1 MGDSE
6 YNLLDTLP
14 ISKHVNEG
22 LGCQG
27 REMREHTV
35 WGYFTLAPT
44 SPSQVIF
51 SLAWMQTTWATG
63 LFAVLVYWIPMKRIS
78 TLAGLE
84 PKQIQQCLSTDVNM
98 ASITETN
105 HMICIFL
112 FSGYS
117 LLSNSLPPSS
127 CQIQLWHLNCVTL
140 PRILQASGN
149 IFNKSKGSNQINK
162 WFGWQ
167 RAEKFQMKLR
177 QSLSMSDRKLHNQQI
192 SGGFWVTRQGF
203 FHIALIMSWVRET
216 WNRIKKKQKK
226 WLESWPQLLLS

>member
-112 FSGYS
+112 FAGYS

-140 PRILQASGN
+140 PRIPQASGN

-177 QSLSMSDRKLHNQQI
+177 QSLSMSE
-192 SGGFWVTRQGF
+192 
-203 FHIALIMSWVRET
+203 FH
-216 WNRIKKKQKK
+216 
-226 WLESWPQLLLS
+226 LELFC